1 MKKLLLLFTAIF
13 ATLASASADT
23 YTAAIAKGDISSSKL
38 TWSSQNVS
46 WAFDI
51 NWGSVVT
58 DKRTISWDGSGNR
71 GYQIGSKKNPATS
84 YTISTSDISGTIT
97 KVTVE
102 ATAGANA
109 NLSVKV
115 GNTDFTTSNNSSSVA
130 LTSTSAEYTFTGNAS
145 GEIQINYTGITGA
158 TYFKSVTVEY
168 LQGAAE
174 PTAITFTPAAGTYTE
189 VQNVEITSDGH
200 DAAGAP
206 CPIHYTT
213 DGTTPDETSALYEN
227 AITVDKNMTIKAI
240 AVGATSSVSGEAA
253 YVINLVKPDMPVV
266 TFSDGS
272 TIENDEVTIEK
283 GTSITIS
290 SENAKELTIVD
301 QDNSTLTVENPY
313 TFTPEIGEYLYTVKG
328 INGNLESD
336 EVSFYLVVNRP
347 SIETVY
353 TGLLETATEC
363 DWTFTTDNLPAEL
376 DYVWTWKS
384 YSGKYYLNASGYAS
398 GKSYDVTEY
407 AYSPVIDL
415 NDYSNVTVTFD
426 QAAKFQANLKDGCRL
441 VVREEGATEWT
452 EFTPLNWP
460 EINTWNFSTAGDIDI
475 TEFAGKKVEI
485 GFKYVSTAEASDTWE
500 VRNVVVTGKVK
511 EVEPVAPAA
520 PVIEGMVNGS
530 LSAAAG
536 TTVTITGEEG
546 SIVYVKETRQDEP
559 AAYAANA
566 DVDGWMTDNANTY
579 VYTIPEYSA
588 IVEAKSVRDGLES
601 PVEVFNVGDG
611 TITTGI
617 EAVAADAA
625 EGEAEYFNLQG
636 IRVANPQGGVFIR
649 RQGAKVAKV
658 TL

>member
-1 MKKLLLLFTAIF
+1 MKKLLLLFTLLTA
-13 ATLASASADT
+13 ALGSASADT
-23 YTAAIAKGDISSSKL
+23 YTAAIAKGDISSSNL
-38 TWSSQNVS
+38 NWAVNNVN
-46 WAFDI
+46 WTFNI
-51 NWGSVVT
+51 NWGSVTSKTV
-58 DKRTISWDGSGNR
+58 SWDGSGNR

-115 GNTDFTTSNNSSSVA
+115 GNTDFTTNNSTSA
-130 LTSTSAEYTFTGNAS
+130 TLTSTSTAYLFTGSAS
-145 GEIQINYTGITGA
+145 GEIQISYTGITGA

-168 LQGAAE
+168 SQGAVE
-174 PTAITFTPAAGTYTE
+174 PTTVTFTPAAGTYAE
-189 VQNVEITSDGH
+189 VQKVEITSDGH

-206 CPIHYTT
+206 CPIYYTT
-213 DGTTPDETSALYEN
+213 DGTIPTETSSLYEK
-227 AITVDKNMTIKAI
+227 AITVYKSMTIKAI
-240 AVGATSSVSGEAA
+240 AVGATSQTEVFEAA
-253 YVINLVKPDMPVV
+253 YTINLVKPDMPVV

-272 TIENDEVTIEK
+272 TIENDEVSIEK

-290 SENAKELTIVD
+290 SVNANSITIVD
-301 QDNSTLTVENPY
+301 QDDNTQTVENPY
-313 TFTPEIGEYLYTVKG
+313 TFTPEIGEYLYTIKG

-363 DWTFTTDNLPAEL
+363 DWTFTTDNLPSAL
-376 DYVWTWKS
+376 TNVWTWKS
-384 YSGKYYLNASGYAS
+384 YNGKHYLNASGYAS
-398 GKSYDVTEY
+398 GQSYDITEY

-415 NDYSNVTVTFD
+415 TDYSDATVTFD
-426 QAAKFQANLKDGCRL
+426 QAAKFQANLKEGCRL

-460 EINTWNFSTAGDIDI
+460 EINTWNFSTAGNIGI

-485 GFKYVSTAEASDTWE
+485 GFKYVSTSDGADTWE

-530 LSAAAG
+530 LNAAPG

-559 AAYAANA
+559 AIYAANA

-617 EAVAADAA
+617 EAVVADGA

-658 TL
+658 AL